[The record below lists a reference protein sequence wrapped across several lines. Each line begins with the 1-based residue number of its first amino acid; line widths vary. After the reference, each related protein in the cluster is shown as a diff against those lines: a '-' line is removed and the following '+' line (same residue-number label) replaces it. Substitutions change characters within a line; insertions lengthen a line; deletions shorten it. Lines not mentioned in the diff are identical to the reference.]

1 MLYQVQP
8 PLKYSLLFLQAK
20 CCWDYSS
27 SLSRPGF
34 AWWTPRIAGIG
45 MQFSLISRQ
54 PQHQLWCGR
63 LLKAAKTGSEYHPF
77 HLLGDADFADF
88 FYHIQSLFSIIFSF
102 FPFNYLA
109 KIRNS
114 QTSGPFLFST
124 NRLKPEPEPSLTH
137 ILPIFPNAVLE
148 IGFTLLAY

>member
-20 CCWDYSS
+20 CCWDYTS

-88 FYHIQSLFSIIFSF
+88 FLPHSVIIFYNLQF
-102 FPFNYLA
+102 FFRL
-109 KIRNS
+109 ITWLR
-114 QTSGPFLFST
+114 SGTPKPVVLSCFLPT
-124 NRLKPEPEPSLTH
+124 D
-137 ILPIFPNAVLE
+137 
-148 IGFTLLAY
+148 